1 MYGDPI
7 HPDPSSNLL
16 TSWPTTPNGQCSEHG
31 AIAFAT
37 NGKSSSW
44 MMRILKIYQN
54 MSYSGRRSSSILWV
68 VFLTVLSPPR
78 LHFLAC
84 RSPSYC
90 TTAMYKTR
98 QLPKQSLS
106 ALWRPPPPL
115 SISQVPSLQ
124 TNSTSIRCSF
134 FAPHRWCLQS
144 PDSRKQLGGPRKY
157 PMVN

>member
-16 TSWPTTPNGQCSEHG
+16 TSWPTTPNGQCPKHG

-68 VFLTVLSPPR
+68 VFLTVLSPPDCIFWHVDHLR
-78 LHFLAC
+78 TVPRQCTKPGNCLSNRWALCGDHHVLSQFL
-84 RSPSYC
+84 RSSRRFKQIQHQFDALFSPR
-90 TTAMYKTR
+90 TDGAFKVGRAKTA
-98 QLPKQSLS
+98 
-106 ALWRPPPPL
+106 WRP
-115 SISQVPSLQ
+115 
-124 TNSTSIRCSF
+124 T
-134 FAPHRWCLQS
+134 
-144 PDSRKQLGGPRKY
+144 
-157 PMVN
+157 